1 MKKLFCLKAKNGLDL
16 SALSALPH
24 CNITPT
30 PTSIRNVRVQPDQE
44 RHGLWLEGL
53 QPPSQ
58 ALTSVTSREVNEAR
72 GGLIPATGR
81 VRSKKK
87 NRKKNKKKITPSKTY
102 HESHSS
108 PATVTTSRRCTKNH
122 VPCVSQY
129 SPAFIDTG
137 FVEIGLVQLSQS
149 AKTTNVKHTLT
160 HRQIHLIMA
169 PCTHPGMNKLFC
181 L

>member
-1 MKKLFCLKAKNGLDL
+1 MKKLFSLKAKNGLDL
-16 SALSALPH
+16 SYLSALPH

-87 NRKKNKKKITPSKTY
+87 NRKKKQEKNRPIQNIPRKPQQPGDRDHLETV
-102 HESHSS
+102 HEK
-108 PATVTTSRRCTKNH
+108 PRPMR
-122 VPCVSQY
+122 
-129 SPAFIDTG
+129 
-137 FVEIGLVQLSQS
+137 
-149 AKTTNVKHTLT
+149 
-160 HRQIHLIMA
+160 
-169 PCTHPGMNKLFC
+169 
-181 L
+181 